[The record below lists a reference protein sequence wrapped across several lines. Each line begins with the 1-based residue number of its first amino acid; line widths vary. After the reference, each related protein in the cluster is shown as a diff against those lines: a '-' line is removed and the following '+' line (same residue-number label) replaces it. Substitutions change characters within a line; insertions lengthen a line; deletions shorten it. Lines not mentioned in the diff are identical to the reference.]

1 MQSETYI
8 AFINR
13 LINFYLSNK
22 KNTIAYGQN
31 ICTGS
36 SFSGMTRDILSTGC
50 KVINSQDSENL
61 LTGIGYGMLLNN
73 QSSVYFLKQQDFLFL
88 GLDHMVNSY
97 NLIKLQKKFEKNF
110 FTIFF
115 ITVDSGFEG
124 PQSRINKLPSI
135 SSLTN
140 IKSYC
145 INNQHDAEVIFRNYF
160 STKGV
165 NLISISQRMFKKAII
180 RSKYYKLVDKVNCLI
195 EYSKGSST
203 LILSTNFAFIQAV
216 EFINTINLKE
226 KLTHAHMSSHN
237 FVKNKKSTNYFSKFK
252 KIIVVNDAK
261 SGDYK
266 LLISLFEITKKL
278 LYLESSDDLNN
289 LTPNQDKFAI
299 DINAIKKFK
308 N

>member
-1 MQSETYI
+1 MQSDNYI
-8 AFINR
+8 TFINK
-13 LINFYLSNK
+13 LINRYLANK

-36 SFSGMTRDILSTGC
+36 SFSGMTRNILSTGC

-61 LTGIGYGMLLNN
+61 LTGLGYGMLLNN

-88 GLDHMVNSY
+88 GLDHMVNSH
-97 NLIKLQKKFEKNF
+97 NLIKLQKKFENNF

-135 SSLTN
+135 ASLTN

-145 INNQHDAEVIFRNYF
+145 ISNQHDAELIFKNYF

-165 NLISISQRMFKKAII
+165 NLISISQRMFKKTII
-180 RSKYYKLVDKVNCLI
+180 SSKYYKLVDKVNCII
-195 EYSKGSST
+195 EYSKGLST
-203 LILSTNFAFIQAV
+203 LILSTNFAFVQTM
-216 EFINTINLKE
+216 EFIKNNKLKE
-226 KLTHAHMSSHN
+226 KFAHAHLSSHN
-237 FVKNKKSTNYFSKFK
+237 FIKNKKSLSYFSKFK

-266 LLISLFEITKKL
+266 LLICLFELEKKI
-278 LYLESSDDLNN
+278 LYLENLDDLNN
-289 LTPNQDKFAI
+289 LTPNEDKYII
-299 DINAIKKFK
+299 DMNTIKNFMK
-308 N
+308 